1 MQVCLAL
8 VAALLALGLVALLL
22 SDVAVALILAW
33 HIGSAQSK
41 TTGTSLSI
49 TASAGG
55 VAAVLLLTV
64 AIAFTTPTAV
74 MANRNRPD
82 STPGETAAFNIK
94 SAAPTAGQVNQASRA
109 GLVQSAS
116 PARVSNGG

>member
-8 VAALLALGLVALLL
+8 VTTLLALGLVALLL
-22 SDVAVALILAW
+22 SDTAVALILAQ

-49 TASAGG
+49 TARAGG
-55 VAAVLLLTV
+55 VAAVLFLTV
-64 AIAFTTPTAV
+64 DIAFTTPTVV

-82 STPGETAAFNIK
+82 SSPGETAAFK
-94 SAAPTAGQVNQASRA
+94 SAAPTAGQVNQAFRA
-109 GLVQSAS
+109 GLA
-116 PARVSNGG
+116 